1 MIQIILRLQM
11 PFNKNSLAIIGLTAG
26 AYYLLFEL
34 NRVLFSSIEFAPGVN
49 WIYLPSGLRLA
60 FVLIF
65 VNLGAVGIVL
75 ASLSINMVHHSSMG
89 TVTLLVASF
98 ISGFA
103 PWLAR
108 IVCINKFKFD
118 TNLHQLS
125 TVTLIKIAMVFSVA
139 SALMHQIW
147 FTWQDPTNNF
157 FSATAVM
164 ALGDFFGTLIVLY
177 ATKTL
182 ANLVLAPQKIQ

>member
-1 MIQIILRLQM
+1 M
-11 PFNKNSLAIIGLTAG
+11 PINKNSLAIIGLTAF
-26 AYYLLFEL
+26 AYYLLYEL
-34 NRVLFSSIEFAPGVN
+34 NRALFSSIEFASGVN
-49 WIYLPSGLRLA
+49 WIYLPSGLKLA

-65 VNLGAVGIVL
+65 VNLGALGIVL
-75 ASLSINMVHHSSMG
+75 ATLAINMVHPSSRG
-89 TVTLLVASF
+89 TDTLLVAAF

-108 IVCINKFKFD
+108 IICINKFKFD
-118 TNLHQLS
+118 TSLHQLT

-157 FSATAVM
+157 LSATAVM
-164 ALGDFFGTLIVLY
+164 ALGDFLGTLIVFY
-177 ATKTL
+177 VTKTV